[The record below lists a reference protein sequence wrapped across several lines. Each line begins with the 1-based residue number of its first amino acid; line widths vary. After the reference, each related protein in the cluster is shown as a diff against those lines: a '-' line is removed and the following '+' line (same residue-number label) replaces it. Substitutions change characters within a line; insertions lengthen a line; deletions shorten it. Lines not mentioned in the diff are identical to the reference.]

1 MKNIFIIIFALLI
14 CLSMS
19 GCTGTAS
26 NGQESSDTTKATEA
40 TEVTEVTEVTDTT
53 AAQPDN
59 VHTEYDGFYITL
71 NSVSEKSVSVTWHND
86 TGDENITFGEYYHVE
101 INKNGVWERVPATG
115 EIIVHDIA
123 YALPANGGQK
133 KMSFSL
139 SHLDMSEP
147 GTYRVRCE
155 FYDNGNK
162 FSTWVEFEVPI
173 K

>member
-1 MKNIFIIIFALLI
+1 MKNIFIIIFALLL

-19 GCTGTAS
+19 GCTGTAYDD
-26 NGQESSDTTKATEA
+26 QISSDT

-53 AAQPDN
+53 ASLPDN

-71 NSVSEKSVSVTWHND
+71 NSVSEKSISVTWHNNTD
-86 TGDENITFGEYYHVE
+86 SENITFGEYYYVE
-101 INKNGVWERVPATG
+101 IYKNGTWDSVPWTD
-115 EIIVHDIA
+115 ELTVRSIA

-162 FSTWVEFEVPI
+162 FNTWVEFEIPL

>member
-1 MKNIFIIIFALLI
+1 MKNIFIILFSLLL

-26 NGQESSDTTKATEA
+26 DGQESSDTTKATE
-40 TEVTEVTEVTDTT
+40 VTEATDTT
-53 AAQPDN
+53 ASLLAN

-71 NSVSEKSVSVTWHND
+71 NSVSEKSISVTWHND
-86 TGDENITFGEYYHVE
+86 TGDENITFSEYYHVE
-101 INKNGVWERVPATG
+101 INKNGAWERVPATG

-162 FSTWVEFEVPI
+162 FNTWVEFEIPL

>member
-1 MKNIFIIIFALLI
+1 MKNIFIILFSLLL
-14 CLSMS
+14 CLSIS

-26 NGQESSDTTKATEA
+26 DGQESSDTTKATE
-40 TEVTEVTEVTDTT
+40 VTEATDTT
-53 AAQPDN
+53 ASLPDN

-71 NSVSEKSVSVTWHND
+71 RSASEEFVSVTWHNNTD
-86 TGDENITFGEYYHVE
+86 SENITFGEYYHVE
-101 INKNGVWERVPATG
+101 IYKNGTWERVPCKADT
-115 EIIVHDIA
+115 EIIIRDIA

-162 FSTWVEFEVPI
+162 FSTWVEFEVPL

>member
-1 MKNIFIIIFALLI
+1 MKNAFIILLSMLL
-14 CLSMS
+14 CLSIA

-26 NGQESSDTTKATEA
+26 NGQASSDTTDVTEI
-40 TEVTEVTEVTDTT
+40 TEVTEVTDTT
-53 AAQPDN
+53 SSLPDN

-71 NSVSEKSVSVTWHND
+71 NSVSEKSISVTWHND
-86 TGDENITFGEYYHVE
+86 TDDENITFGEYYHVE
-101 INKNGVWERVPATG
+101 IYKNGAWERVPATG

-133 KMSFSL
+133 KMSYSL
-139 SHLDMSEP
+139 SNYDMSEP

-162 FSTWVEFEVPI
+162 FSTWVEFEIPL